1 MSVNRCIHD
10 LFEEQAARTPESPAL
25 LTGNYTCTY
34 RELNERANR
43 LGNLLI
49 RMGAGPDSMVAMS
62 LERSIEMIVAML
74 GILKAGGA
82 YVPVDA
88 SYPEER
94 RAFML
99 RDTAAPLVLDARWLD
114 ENADAIARE
123 SAANPESGAGP
134 DNLAYVMYTSG
145 STGRP
150 KGVMIEHRSVARLV
164 RETDYA
170 ELGAGET
177 ILQLAPVSFDAS
189 TFEIWGALLNGG
201 KLAIMPPH
209 APSLEEIGRGIGE
222 FGVTTMWLTA
232 GLFHVMV
239 DRNIDGLKP
248 LKQLLAGGDVLSP
261 VHVRKFLEAVPGCKL
276 INGYGPTEGATF
288 TCCHTVA
295 SADAAGQSVPIGKP
309 IAHTQAYILDEKLR
323 PVAPGLPGELYAGG
337 AGIARGYL
345 NQPALTAEKFIPDPF
360 SIDPRARLYKT
371 GDLARERP
379 GGTLEFLGR
388 SDDQIKCNGFRIELG
403 EIEAVL
409 NEHPGVR
416 QAVVVARTSGRS
428 GEKRLVGYIVPSVPA
443 DLRGHLASKLPAY
456 MIPLTFV
463 DLASLP
469 LTPNGKVDRGALPE
483 PKATV
488 SPVPPSSAAP
498 VSDTEETIAAVWR
511 KLLGIERVGMEDN
524 FFDLGGDSLLLMAAH
539 ADLNRALDTKFPIT
553 DLFEFTTVGSLA
565 RRVHRKPAG
574 PADFSAARDRANKQR
589 EVLAR
594 QKRARAVVNR

>member
-1 MSVNRCIHD
+1 MNRCIHH
-10 LFEEQAARTPESPAL
+10 LFEEQAVRAPESIAL
-25 LTGNYTCTY
+25 LTGNSTCTY

-49 RMGAGPDSMVAMS
+49 HLGIGPDSLVAMS
-62 LERSIEMIVAML
+62 VERSTEMIVAML

-88 SYPEER
+88 NYPAER

-99 RDTAAPLVLDARWLD
+99 RDTAAPLLLDARWLA

-123 SAANPESGAGP
+123 STANPQSGAGP

-170 ELGAGET
+170 DLGAEET

-189 TFEIWGALLNGG
+189 TFEIWGALLNGA

-209 APSLEEIGRGIGE
+209 APSLDEIGWAIGE

-239 DRNIDGLKP
+239 DRNIDAFKK

-261 VHVRKFLEAVPGCKL
+261 AHVRKFLASVPGCRL
-276 INGYGPTEGATF
+276 INGYGPTEGTTF
-288 TCCHTVA
+288 TCCHPVA
-295 SADAAGQSVPIGKP
+295 PPDAAGSSVPIGKP
-309 IAHTQAYILDEKLR
+309 IAYTKIYLLDADLLR
-323 PVAPGLPGELYAGG
+323 VPPGSPGEIYAGG

-360 SIDPRARLYKT
+360 SSDPRARLYKT
-371 GDLARERP
+371 GDLARERLD
-379 GGTLEFLGR
+379 GTLEFLGR

-409 NEHPGVR
+409 NEHPAVR
-416 QAVVVARTSGRS
+416 HAVVVARAGGGSGD
-428 GEKRLVGYIVPSVPA
+428 KRLVAYIVPAVPA

-456 MIPLTFV
+456 MIPSMFV
-463 DLASLP
+463 SLPSMP
-469 LTPNGKVDRGALPE
+469 LTPNGKVDRGALP
-483 PKATV
+483 
-488 SPVPPSSAAP
+488 PPAAFLSSAILSSANP
-498 VSDTEETIAAVWR
+498 ANDTEETIAAVWR
-511 KLLGIERVGMEDN
+511 KLLGVGSVGMEDN
-524 FFDLGGDSLLLMAAH
+524 FFDLGGDSILLMAAH
-539 ADLNRALDTKFPIT
+539 AELNRALDTKFPIT
-553 DLFEFTTVGSLA
+553 DLFEFTTVSSLA
-565 RRVHRKPAG
+565 RRVQRKPDG
-574 PADFSAARDRANKQR
+574 LTGFSAARDRANKQR
-589 EVLAR
+589 EALAR
-594 QKRARAVVNR
+594 QKRAKVGVI